1 MLYQFYLYIIYNQSK
16 IIRIKFRTALSAKS
30 YANYL
35 NSQFCPNHKKGQHI
49 HTRNVQRYLKNHDFS
64 VKNCSFAPPQRNCV
78 GLRIYRVA
86 WAQLIEDIINNDN
99 VLLGFIDEATLTQQ
113 IGRKYGRAY
122 WGLTPL
128 ANCPLDK
135 IKMTVIALVLPGFVV
150 LYKFYSNSANN
161 DNYAEFLRSA
171 VDFIRRYIGNKDTE
185 IIFFEDNCPIH
196 CTHVVEETIEDLK
209 IAVIHTVAC
218 SPALNGVVEGYFGF
232 IKLNNILTKGEIGE
246 VEVKNEIMKNWKNIS
261 NELFTVEQGHS

>member
-1 MLYQFYLYIIYNQSK
+1 MIFLLK
-16 IIRIKFRTALSAKS
+16 IAL
-30 YANYL
+30 L
-35 NSQFCPNHKKGQHI
+35 HLLI
-49 HTRNVQRYLKNHDFS
+49 EI
-64 VKNCSFAPPQRNCV
+64 V

-161 DNYAEFLRSA
+161 DNYADFLRSA

-232 IKLNNILTKGEIGE
+232 IKRNNILTKGETGE

-261 NELFTVEQGHS
+261 NELFTVVQGHSLYYEWKLRMKHCLKGEPILAGQLFFVPLSKNHDIILDFLIPPIK